1 MSTKLPFLIPNY
13 SDTNPAA
20 PSGARNFKWQE
31 GSQYPDPDG
40 SGNMVADLSGYLA
53 EEIVLGFV
61 IVAGA
66 GGAGT
71 NVAPM
76 LVAPRAASVTKCK
89 VVVKAADATVDFVF
103 KIKKNGTDV
112 FSADPSVTHGTSSG
126 TVLTFTSLT
135 SSPLA
140 VAADDVFSIDITT
153 GSATWA
159 LTIQLE
165 T

>member
-1 MSTKLPFLIPNY
+1 MSSLPFILPNLNA
-13 SDTNPAA
+13 TNPAA
-20 PSGARNFKWQE
+20 PAGARNVSWQHGTPYT
-31 GSQYPDPDG
+31 GSDG
-40 SGNMVADLSGYLA
+40 NTWRDDSANLP
-53 EEIVLGFV
+53 EELVLGFV

-71 NVAPM
+71 DVTPM
-76 LVAPRAASVTKCK
+76 LAAPRAANIAKCK
-89 VVVKAADATVDFVF
+89 VVVKASDPSTDFVF

-112 FSADPSVTHGTSSG
+112 FSTDPTVPHGTASG
-126 TVLTFTSLT
+126 TVLTFTALT

-140 VAADDVFSIDITT
+140 VAADDVFSMDITT

>member
-1 MSTKLPFLIPNY
+1 MTIPYILPNY
-13 SDTNPAA
+13 SNTNPAA
-20 PSGARNFKWQE
+20 PAGTRNFDWQK
-31 GSQYPDPDG
+31 SSPYPDPLG
-40 SGNMVADLSGYLA
+40 SGNTFEDLSGYLA
-53 EEIVLGFV
+53 EELVLGFA

-71 NVAPM
+71 DVTPM
-76 LVAPRAASVTKCK
+76 LAAPRAASISKCK

-112 FSADPSVTHGTSSG
+112 FSTDPTVPHATASG
-126 TVLTFTSLT
+126 TVLTFTALT

-140 VAADDVFSIDITT
+140 VAADDVFSMDITA

>member
-1 MSTKLPFLIPNY
+1 MPVGTPINLN
-13 SDTNPAA
+13 DTTPAA
-20 PSGARNFKWQE
+20 PAGAVNVKWQ
-31 GSQYPDPDG
+31 GDANNPRNASAY
-40 SGNMVADLSGYLA
+40 LSYSTLPLT
-53 EEIVLGFV
+53 IGFE

-112 FSADPSVTHGTSSG
+112 FSADPSVTHGTASG